1 MAVTTPDMCRV
12 TVVTPNRWAD
22 LALPAAEPLAD
33 LLPALLDHVGD
44 LDLEGHPLAL
54 QRLGSPPLDENR
66 SLAGNGVVDG
76 ETLYLNTTDQS
87 MPILEF
93 DDAIA
98 GLGTGIEALANR
110 WKPIYTRRMLLSLS
124 GFILTLAWLMFAL
137 RSSSALVGAILT
149 TVVSLVLVVAAA
161 MASRSW
167 NDKGLALILGA
178 AAVPFG
184 GLAGVLGLRALGV
197 VELLSA
203 ATGLSLAAAV
213 FTVAS
218 LADVAVGGLSVGFG
232 GAAFGA
238 TLLGVGSGVG
248 IFAKWD
254 VHDTAAMVLVLA
266 VVSTELLVMI
276 ACRLAGVW
284 LPPLARNAT
293 ELEAEIEPVPA
304 QAALTR
310 AAQVDQYLTALLWG
324 SAAVIAPSCLL
335 LVGEGT
341 WAVLLVFACSLSM
354 LLRLRVFFG
363 HWQRAAL
370 LCAGVSGPAVML
382 SLGGFFG
389 AGAATVEYSA
399 ALVAVAG
406 LLAGAAVVIP
416 GRRALPHYGRAAE
429 IFEGVVAATLLPLLL
444 AVLGAYSAA
453 RNIR

>member
-22 LALPAAEPLAD
+22 LALPAGEPLAD

-44 LDLEGHPLAL
+44 LDLDGRPLAL

-66 SLAGNGVVDG
+66 SLFGNGVVDG

-87 MPILEF
+87 MPVLEF

-98 GLGTGIEALANR
+98 GLGAGIEALANR
-110 WKPIYTRRMLLSLS
+110 WKPVYTRRMLLSSAVLA
-124 GFILTLAWLMFAL
+124 LALAWLVLAL
-137 RSSSALVGAILT
+137 RGSAASGAVLT
-149 TVVSLVLVVAAA
+149 LGVSLLLVLGAA

-167 NDKGLALILGA
+167 NDKGLALVLGA
-178 AAVPFG
+178 ASLPFG
-184 GLAGVLGLRALGV
+184 ALAGVLGLRGLGV
-197 VELLSA
+197 VEVLSA
-203 ATGLSLAAAV
+203 ATGLSAAAAV
-213 FTVAS
+213 FAIAS
-218 LADVAVGGLSVGFG
+218 LADLAVGGLSVGFG
-232 GAAFGA
+232 GAAFAAALVG
-238 TLLGVGSGVG
+238 LGSGVG
-248 IFAKWD
+248 LFARW
-254 VHDTAAMVLVLA
+254 DTADTVALIFVLA
-266 VVSTELLVMI
+266 VVSSELLVTI

-284 LPPLARNAT
+284 LPPLPRNAE
-293 ELEAEIEPVPA
+293 ELEAGIEPVPA

-324 SAAVIAPSCLL
+324 SAVVIVPSCLL
-335 LVGEGT
+335 LAGEGT
-341 WAVLLVFACSLSM
+341 WAVLLVLAGGVTT
-354 LLRLRVFFG
+354 LLRLRVFYG

-370 LCAGVSGPAVML
+370 LT
-382 SLGGFFG
+382 
-389 AGAATVEYSA
+389 AGAAGPA
-399 ALVAVAG
+399 AVLCLGGAFARPGISLEVSLGLVALGA
-406 LLAGAAVVIP
+406 LLAAAAVVLP